1 MTKSR
6 INYNYK
12 EHADIPPFM
21 QSYLLDVSG
30 APTIESIH
38 VDDLNTFLNGLDW
51 FDYLEDEGLKYYD
64 ED

>member
-1 MTKSR
+1 
-6 INYNYK
+6 
-12 EHADIPPFM
+12 M

-38 VDDLNTFLNGLDW
+38 VDDLNQYLNGLDW
-51 FDYLEDEGLKYYD
+51 FDYLEDEGLTYH